1 MTFYVWGCPSAKM
14 TNFSKCCLLRQVL
27 RKALTFKF
35 VSPGHCGLRHSFSTE
50 EKNKLLKYL
59 IAKIKLSGPITVA
72 EYMKT
77 VLTSPTSGYYMNRD
91 VFGSKGDFIT
101 SPEISQM
108 FGEMIGVWC
117 VNEWSNLYAGQNI
130 QVVELGPGRGTLSD
144 DMLRFADIRDHV
156 SLHLVE
162 ISPKLS
168 QLQAERLT
176 NKTTEATTAKMNN
189 YGESINGET
198 LGPYRQEIS
207 KYGQKVFWY
216 RALEDVPS
224 GLSFFIGHEF
234 LDALPIHK
242 FQKTEKGWCEVLVD
256 VDDESDSSLRFV
268 LSPGPTAASVS
279 FLKVLENDDRCH
291 IEVCPAA
298 GQIVQEVSKRI
309 QQHGGFALFADY
321 GHSGEKGDTFRGFQ
335 KHELHD
341 PLLEPGSADLTA
353 DVDFSYLKG
362 CAKEVS
368 VFGPITQQSFL
379 MNMGIGV
386 RLQMLLQKA
395 RQENW
400 KTLLTGYD
408 MLTNPEKMGQRF
420 KFFAM
425 IKPTSEDYVPAG
437 FVMPE
442 FLKSQR

>member
-1 MTFYVWGCPSAKM
+1 
-14 TNFSKCCLLRQVL
+14 
-27 RKALTFKF
+27 
-35 VSPGHCGLRHSFSTE
+35 
-50 EKNKLLKYL
+50 
-59 IAKIKLSGPITVA
+59 
-72 EYMKT
+72 MKT

-144 DMLRFADIRDHV
+144 DMLRVFSQFADIRDHV

-321 GHSGEKGDTFRGFQ
+321 GHS
-335 KHELHD
+335 
-341 PLLEPGSADLTA
+341 
-353 DVDFSYLKG
+353 
-362 CAKEVS
+362 VS